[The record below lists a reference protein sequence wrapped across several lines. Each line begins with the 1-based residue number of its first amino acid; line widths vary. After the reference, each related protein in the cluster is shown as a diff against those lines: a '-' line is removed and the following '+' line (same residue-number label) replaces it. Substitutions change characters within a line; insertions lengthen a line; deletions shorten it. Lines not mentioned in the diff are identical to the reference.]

1 MPSLQQIDSKYDI
14 SEDLELPAELLQSWQ
29 STIDLM
35 AQIVGVPAGLIMRV
49 HQREIEVL
57 IASSNKDNVYEPGEK
72 ADLDTGLYCE
82 TVMDTQE
89 PLMVPDAL
97 QDPDWNKNPDIKLG
111 MISYYGVP
119 LCWPD
124 GKVFGT
130 VCVLDKEENAYNNE
144 YISLVKK
151 FRESVQLG
159 LQTLY
164 DKNQLE
170 LAQNQ
175 LVQSSKLAALGTMS
189 ASLGHEMNQPLG
201 VIDMAADMATDA
213 IANDSQD
220 MQTVKNS
227 LQRIQTQVQ
236 RASNLVKQLSDFS
249 RSSPNAK
256 TEKTD
261 PKKMVETIELI
272 TKESMKRPNINFE
285 LKLDQDLPDVMCRAT
300 QIEQVLLNLI
310 VNAKNAIRESE
321 QPDSG
326 KITLSMKAE
335 NDQLTVSVNDNG
347 IGIAIENLNKVFDPF
362 FTTSAPGKGTGLGL
376 SISHSIIKKHSGE
389 ITVTSELGK
398 GSEFVF
404 TLPLTNAK

>member
-1 MPSLQQIDSKYDI
+1 MPSLLQIDSKYDI
-14 SEDLELPAELLQSWQ
+14 FEELELPAELLQSWQ

-72 ADLDTGLYCE
+72 ANLDTGLYCE
-82 TVMDTQE
+82 TVMDTQD

-97 QDPDWNKNPDIKLG
+97 QDPDWDKNPDIKLG

-130 VCVLDKEENAYNNE
+130 ICVLDKEKNAYNDE

-201 VIDMAADMATDA
+201 IIDMAADMATDA
-213 IANDSQD
+213 IANNSQD
-220 MQTVKNS
+220 MEIVKKA

-249 RSSPNAK
+249 RSSPNA
-256 TEKTD
+256 EKEKID
-261 PKKMVETIELI
+261 PKKMVKTIELI
-272 TKESMKRPNINFE
+272 TKESMKRYNINLE
-285 LKLDQDLPDVMCRAT
+285 LKLDQDLPNVMCRGI

-310 VNAKNAIRESE
+310 VNAKNAIQKSIH
-321 QPDSG
+321 PDSG
-326 KITLSMKAE
+326 KITLCMKAE

-347 IGIAIENLNKVFDPF
+347 NGIAIENLNKVFDPF
-362 FTTSAPGKGTGLGL
+362 FTTSAPGEGTGLGL
-376 SISHSIIKKHSGE
+376 SISHSIIKNHSGE
-389 ITVTSELGK
+389 FTVTSELGQ
-398 GSEFVF
+398 GSKFVF
-404 TLPLTNAK
+404 TLPLTN